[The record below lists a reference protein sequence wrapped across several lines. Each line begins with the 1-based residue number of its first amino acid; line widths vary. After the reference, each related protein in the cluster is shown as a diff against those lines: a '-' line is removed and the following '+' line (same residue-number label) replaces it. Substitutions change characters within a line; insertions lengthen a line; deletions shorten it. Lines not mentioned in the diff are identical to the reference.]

1 MDRTLV
7 TSTALKSAGY
17 DDTTHVLEV
26 EFVHGGVYRYFL
38 VPRSVYEG
46 LLAAESCGA
55 YYDEYVKKPGFAQAT
70 AWPGDGAGGGL
81 GCPRKCRK
89 R

>member
-1 MDRTLV
+1 MDRVPV

-17 DDTTHVLEV
+17 DDATHVLEV

-46 LLAAESCGA
+46 LLAAESRGA
-55 YYDEYVKKPGFAQAT
+55 YYDEYVKKPGFAFERVT
-70 AWPGDGAGGGL
+70 
-81 GCPRKCRK
+81 
-89 R
+89 